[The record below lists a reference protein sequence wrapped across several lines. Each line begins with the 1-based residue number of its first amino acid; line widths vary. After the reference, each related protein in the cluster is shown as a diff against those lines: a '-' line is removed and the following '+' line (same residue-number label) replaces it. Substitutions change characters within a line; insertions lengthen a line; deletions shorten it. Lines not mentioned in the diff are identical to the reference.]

1 MDVGQG
7 REQDAASFAALVKG
21 ITINCGLRLVLG
33 YLGGSEIHDQS
44 RALH

>member
-1 MDVGQG
+1 MTQYGVAYTDVGQG

-33 YLGGSEIHDQS
+33 HLG
-44 RALH
+44 RL